1 MSEQHA
7 LQQALQQ
14 AGERLGCDKVIPHGY
29 HVHYARHLLHWW
41 HQPLRLLEIGIGGED
56 RELGGASLNMWHQVF
71 EQAELYGLDIYP
83 KQALDRPR
91 LQTFVIDQGDPA
103 ALREFARQHGP
114 FDVIIDDGSHRRSD
128 QLASLFNLIEHVR
141 PGGYYILEDYFTAY
155 WPVYDGSTLA
165 RDFLDTP
172 VRWLKQTIDII
183 NINNLLSEQV
193 RRQVPNW
200 KIDALHVYPGIAF
213 IGKSHHSPPSEIPNE
228 HFLLNQIEL
237 DELRYGIYKQ
247 LFFTHSRDPMQHLEA
262 LLEIKK
268 WVDASIQT
276 ADEALKPKSS

>member
-1 MSEQHA
+1 MND
-7 LQQALQQ
+7 LQCLELALQQ
-14 AGERLGCDKVIPHGY
+14 AGEQHGCDKIHPHGY
-29 HVHYARHLLHWW
+29 HVHYAKHLLRWW

-56 RELGGASLNMWHQVF
+56 REPGGASLNMWHQVF
-71 EQAELYGLDIYP
+71 EQAELYGLDLYP
-83 KQALDRPR
+83 KHNLDRPR

-103 ALREFARQHGP
+103 ALRDFANVHGP

-128 QLASLFNLIEHVR
+128 QLTSLFNLIDHIR

-193 RRQVPNW
+193 RQQIPNW
-200 KIDALHVYPGIAF
+200 KVDALHVYPGIAF
-213 IGKSHHSPPSEIPNE
+213 IGKSRHSPAGEIPNDE
-228 HFLLNQIEL
+228 FLANQIEL
-237 DELRYGIYKQ
+237 DELRYGVYKQ
-247 LFFTHSRDPMQHLEA
+247 LFFNHYSDPMQHLEA

-268 WVDASIQT
+268 WVDASVQT
-276 ADEALKPKSS
+276 AVDAVQRKD